1 MALVNLPGYNPGNA
15 LSFAGINDAIDSN
28 RQNALAQQQ
37 LGMQQ
42 RQLGMQEKRFDTEQ
56 QQVMAQRVGG
66 MAQMGMSEK
75 DPMRRQAILD
85 RIISMHPDKTKLGP
99 EYLSPD
105 TAFPM
110 LIQEAQGFRGIDDQA
125 KTGLVQAQTEKARA
139 DAAKAL
145 REASD
150 AGGAYGKDI
159 KVFQGP
165 DGKIYGVQAG
175 SRGELKYHD
184 LSAPGGGGGAPQ
196 VGPGGM
202 APQGAPAR
210 QPLTPFAK
218 RTVVGDRIF
227 NPATGQWEGSAA
239 EALQGGEEAKGRGD
253 AIVKLETS
261 LPKARATLEAA
272 NAKVDIVRSKIAQA
286 LPMVSN
292 WTTGYGSVL
301 ANWPAT
307 AARDFKGQ
315 VDTIVANLGF
325 DELQEMR
332 QNSPTGGALGQ
343 VAVQELDMLQKTKAS
358 LDQAQSPQQVMKALR
373 ELEDFYAGRQVIGPD
388 GKVVKG
394 PDGQVVRAGGA
405 VERRQRAFDE
415 TYAPLARRTGNSP
428 LVTGPSVPRQFNDRL
443 PPTQQTSTGDLP
455 RPSSP
460 EEAARLP
467 RGTRFMAP
475 DGSVRVVP

>member
-1 MALVNLPGYNPGNA
+1 MVSLINLPGYAAPNA
-15 LSFAGINDAIDSN
+15 LSFHGINDAIGSVQ
-28 RQNALAQQQ
+28 QNALAQRQM
-37 LGMQQ
+37 GMQE
-42 RQLGMQEKRFDTEQ
+42 RQLGMQEKRFNREEMQ
-56 QQVMAQRVGG
+56 ALAQRVGG
-66 MAQMGMSEK
+66 MAQMGMSAK
-75 DPMRRQAILD
+75 DPAQRQQILD
-85 RIISMHPDKTKLGP
+85 RIIAMHPDKTKLGP

-110 LIQEAQGFRGIDDQA
+110 LMQEAQGFRGIDEQA
-125 KTGLVQAQTEKARA
+125 KTGLVQAQTRKADA

-184 LSAPGGGGGAPQ
+184 LSAPGGGGGAPPA
-196 VGPGGM
+196 GPGGM
-202 APQGAPAR
+202 APQGGSAR
-210 QPLTPFAK
+210 QPLTPFAR
-218 RTVVGDRIF
+218 RTVVGDRVF
-227 NPATGQWEGSAA
+227 NPSTGQWEGSAA
-239 EALQGGEEAKGRGD
+239 DALEGGEIAKGRGD
-253 AIVKLETS
+253 ALVKLETS
-261 LPKARATLEAA
+261 LPKSRATLEAA

-286 LPMVSN
+286 MPMVSN

-301 ANWPAT
+301 TNWPAS

-315 VDTIVANLGF
+315 IDTIVANLGF

-332 QNSPTGGALGQ
+332 ANSPTGGALGQ

-358 LDQAQSPQQVMKALR
+358 LDQAQSPVQVMKALR
-373 ELEDFYAGRQVIGPD
+373 ELDDFYAGRPVIGPD
-388 GKVVKG
+388 GKVVRG
-394 PDGQVVRAGGA
+394 PDGQVQRAGGA

-415 TYAPLARRTGNSP
+415 TYAPLSRRVGNSP

-443 PPTQQTSTGDLP
+443 PQTQPQGDLP
-455 RPSSP
+455 RPSTP
-460 EEAARLP
+460 QEAAQLP
-467 RGTRFMAP
+467 RGTRFIAP
-475 DGSVRVVP
+475 DGSVRMVP